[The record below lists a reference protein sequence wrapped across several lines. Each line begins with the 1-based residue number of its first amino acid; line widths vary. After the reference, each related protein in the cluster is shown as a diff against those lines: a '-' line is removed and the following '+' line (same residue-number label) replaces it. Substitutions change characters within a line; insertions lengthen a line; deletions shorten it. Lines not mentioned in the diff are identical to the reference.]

1 MGGVVYLLGFAL
13 GGTRQWTSI
22 LNNRTT
28 RGENKCSCEASNKA
42 YTTGVAPESTKGS
55 SNKEGLKWVVR
66 TLPRGNS
73 THSHSVGSSHLRGGY
88 EPRLWV
94 CPECIPF
101 VMRFLF
107 PNGKQCRSDVVQW

>member
-13 GGTRQWTSI
+13 GGTRHGTSI
-22 LNNRTT
+22 PNNRTT
-28 RGENKCSCEASNKA
+28 RGEKHAAEKQRHKA
-42 YTTGVAPESTKGS
+42 YITGVAPESTKGS